1 MAELTPLSQWL
12 LRRPDRVVA
21 LRADGPLRTPAF
33 VARVDAWMTALA
45 RRPGQRFALYHHDNS
60 EFLAILFAL
69 WQLRRI
75 ACIASDNG
83 PGSVTQLQGLVD
95 GFIGEF
101 PTVADRLDRP
111 ADENPAPP
119 EWQSLDSD
127 VLDSDVVALEVYT
140 SGSSGAPKAIA
151 KTLAQLQAELSALE
165 LLWPGIE
172 SSVVLSTVTHHHFY
186 GLVIALL
193 WPFSAGRA
201 IETRLCEY
209 PEDIIHRAAG
219 HARFSLVSS
228 PSHLARLSP
237 ALNWQSL
244 AGRCDH
250 VLSSAAPLRRD
261 DSLAAAALLG
271 TPVREIYGSTETGA
285 IAWRCQQAEERDALW
300 QALPGVRLAPSAQ
313 RTPTTETTLSVRA
326 PWLDADE
333 LVLPDRVE
341 FDEPGCFRL
350 LGRLDR
356 IVKVEGKRISLAA
369 IERLL
374 DDHEWA
380 EDVRALTL
388 ERSRV
393 ETAVVMKL
401 SVQGEK
407 QLQQAGRKGLIQC
420 FRILLGGQFEAVLM
434 PRRWRFV
441 EQMPVNRQG
450 KLPLK
455 SLLALF
461 DREAGEWP
469 QILERQL
476 VDGKLIV
483 RCRIPPQLIYFDG
496 HMEGRPILPGIV
508 QVHWAEA
515 FARRWLPVAGRFECL
530 EKVKFQKVILPHYD
544 VWISLDYDPS
554 SRKLNFCF
562 ESERGVHSSGR
573 ICFSN

>member
-21 LRADGPLRTPAF
+21 LRADSALRTPAF

-45 RRPGQRFALYHHDNS
+45 TRPGLRFALYHHDSS

-83 PGSVTQLQGLVD
+83 PGSVTQLQSQVD
-95 GFIGEF
+95 GFVGEF
-101 PTVADRLDRP
+101 PTVADRLDQP
-111 ADENPAPP
+111 ADESPAPP
-119 EWQSLDSD
+119 DWRSLDTAA
-127 VLDSDVVALEVYT
+127 VALEIYT
-140 SGSSGAPKAIA
+140 SGSSGEPQAIA

-165 LLWPGIE
+165 TLWPGDE
-172 SSVVLSTVTHHHFY
+172 SSVVLSTVTHQHFY

-193 WPFSAGRA
+193 WPFCAGRA

-209 PEDIIHRAAG
+209 PEDIIHRAAA

-237 ALNWQSL
+237 ALDWQAL

-250 VLSSAAPLRRD
+250 ALSSAAPLRRD

-271 TPVREIYGSTETGA
+271 APLREIYGSTETGA
-285 IAWRCQQAEERDALW
+285 IAWRSQQAEARDALW
-300 QALPGVRLAPSAQ
+300 QALPGVRLAPTA
-313 RTPTTETTLSVRA
+313 EGTLSVRA
-326 PWLDADE
+326 PWLDAAE

-341 FDEPGCFRL
+341 FDEQGCFRL

-374 DDHEWA
+374 GDDDWV

-393 ETAVVMKL
+393 ETAIVMQL
-401 SVQGEK
+401 SAQGAE
-407 QLQQAGRKGLIQC
+407 QLQQAGRKALIQR
-420 FRILLGGQFEAVLM
+420 FRTLLDGQFEAVLI

-441 EQMPVNRQG
+441 EQMPFNRQG

-455 SLLALF
+455 KLLALF
-461 DREAGEWP
+461 DHEAGEWP

-476 VDGKLIV
+476 VDGKLIM
-483 RCRIPPQLIYFDG
+483 RCRIPPRLIYFDG
-496 HMEGRPILPGIV
+496 HMEGAPVLPGIV

-515 FARRWLPVAGRFECL
+515 FARRWLPVAGHFECL

-544 VWISLDYDPS
+544 VRISLDFDAS
-554 SRKLNFCF
+554 SGKLNFCF
-562 ESERGVHSSGR
+562 ESERGVHSRGR
-573 ICFSN
+573 ICFSS

>member
-21 LRADGPLRTPAF
+21 LHADGPLRTPAF

-45 RRPGQRFALYHHDNS
+45 TRPGQRFALYHHDSS

-83 PGSVTQLQGLVD
+83 PGSVTQLRCHVD
-95 GFIGEF
+95 GFVGEF
-101 PTVADRLDRP
+101 PTAVDRLDEP
-111 ADENPAPP
+111 ADETPAPP
-119 EWQSLDSD
+119 VWQSLDSAA
-127 VLDSDVVALEVYT
+127 VALEIYT
-140 SGSSGAPKAIA
+140 SGSSGEPRAIA

-165 LLWPGIE
+165 SLWPGDE
-172 SSVVLSTVTHHHFY
+172 SGVVLSTVTHQHFY

-193 WPFSAGRA
+193 WPFCAGRA

-209 PEDIIHRAAG
+209 PEDIIHRAAV

-237 ALNWQSL
+237 ALDWQAL

-250 VLSSAAPLRRD
+250 ALSSAAPLRRD

-285 IAWRCQQAEERDALW
+285 IAWRNQQAEARDALW

-313 RTPTTETTLSVRA
+313 GTLSVRA
-326 PWLDADE
+326 PWLDAAE

-341 FDEPGCFRL
+341 FDEQGCFRL

-374 DDHEWA
+374 GDDDWV
-380 EDVRALTL
+380 EDVSALTL

-393 ETAVVMKL
+393 ETAIVMQL
-401 SVQGEK
+401 SAQGAA
-407 QLQQAGRKGLIQC
+407 QLQQAGRKALIQR
-420 FRILLGGQFEAVLM
+420 FRRLLDGQFEAVLI

-441 EQMPVNRQG
+441 EQMPFNRQG
-450 KLPLK
+450 KLPLQN
-455 SLLALF
+455 LLALF

-476 VDGKLIV
+476 VDGKLIL
-483 RCRIPPQLIYFDG
+483 RCRIPPRLIYFDG
-496 HMEGRPILPGIV
+496 HMDGRPVLPGIV

-515 FARRWLPVAGRFECL
+515 FARRWLPVAGHFECL

-544 VWISLDYDPS
+544 VRISLEFDALS
-554 SRKLNFCF
+554 GKLNFCYD
-562 ESERGVHSSGR
+562 SERGVHSRGR
-573 ICFSN
+573 ICFSS